1 MKSLFFLLLVLR
13 TLSPFRAYDRLLDQA
28 LAAHCPISGCKI
40 ENDSNITHLNVSL
53 IGLGFHRSLEITASL
68 VGSPRV
74 ATVAILL
81 DLPSAIYANAY
92 ELDNAA
98 LRNRGPRV
106 KVFGN
111 VDVESIQQ
119 FAKPTA
125 LAVYANL
132 SQNVQSQPELES
144 ERGWSNAIR
153 TVHVHLPLHAR
164 YPYPATPPP
173 VTGASRSSHWNWLT
187 SPQTTISIPSPL
199 ILARNTDE
207 SDWMLVEHK
216 HEASCTWSVPTGNVL
231 HTRFVIV
238 TTVAVVIVSAL
249 LIIHSVYQY

>member
-1 MKSLFFLLLVLR
+1 MKRSLFILLIVLR
-13 TLSPFRAYDRLLDQA
+13 TLATFRADGRLLDQA

-40 ENDSNITHLNVSL
+40 ESNSNITHLNVSL
-53 IGLGFHRSLEITASL
+53 IGLGFHRGLEITASL
-68 VGSPRV
+68 VGSTRV

-119 FAKPTA
+119 FAQPTA
-125 LAVYANL
+125 LAVYTNL
-132 SQNVQSQPELES
+132 SQSLQPLQPESES
-144 ERGWSNAIR
+144 EQGWSNTIR
-153 TVHVHLPLHAR
+153 MVHVHLPLHAR
-164 YPYPATPPP
+164 YPTMPPP
-173 VTGASRSSHWNWLT
+173 VTGASLPFDWNWFT
-187 SPQTTISIPSPL
+187 SPQTIVTIPSPL
-199 ILARNTDE
+199 ILARTTLE
-207 SDWMLVEHK
+207 SDWMIVEHK
-216 HEASCTWSVPTGNVL
+216 HEVSCTWSLPAGNVL

-238 TTVAVVIVSAL
+238 TTVVVVIVSAL
-249 LIIHSVYQY
+249 LIIHSVFRY